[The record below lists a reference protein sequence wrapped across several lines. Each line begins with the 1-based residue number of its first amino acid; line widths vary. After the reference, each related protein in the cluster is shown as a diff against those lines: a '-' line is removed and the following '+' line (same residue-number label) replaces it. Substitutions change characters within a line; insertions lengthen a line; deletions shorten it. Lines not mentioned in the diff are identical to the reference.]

1 MKKNLTLIFS
11 LFLTFQSLAG
21 HAAGV
26 DEVITKYVN
35 ALGGIDKIKAVKNEK
50 MVISVDAGGVTYTQ
64 TMYRK
69 RPGSIR
75 SETSVQGKT
84 SVQVFNGTQGWSL
97 DPFSGRETVEAMT
110 EDEIK
115 EVKMEADID
124 GELIDFVKKGYKVT
138 DEGEEDVDGS
148 MAHKLK
154 LVTDKNDVV
163 YFFIDKDTG
172 LLVKQVNKYKNE
184 DGSESEGTMMFSNFK
199 NIEGRMYAF
208 EMEIS
213 QSYQGQVYKTPVKV
227 VSVEVNKEMGDDLF
241 QKPEVKK

>member
-1 MKKNLTLIFS
+1 MKKHLILIFS

-21 HAAGV
+21 FAAGV

-124 GELIDFVKKGYKVT
+124 GELIDFAKKGYKVT

-208 EMEIS
+208 EMEVS
-213 QSYQGQVYKTPVKV
+213 QSYQGQVYKTPIKV

>member
-1 MKKNLTLIFS
+1 MCLQSFNL
-11 LFLTFQSLAG
+11 

-26 DEVITKYVN
+26 DEIIAKYIT
-35 ALGGIDKIKAVKNEK
+35 ALGGMDKLKAVKNEK

-69 RPGSIR
+69 RPGLIR

-84 SVQVFNGTQGWSL
+84 AIQVFNGTQGWSL

-115 EVKMEADID
+115 EVKMEADLD
-124 GELIDFVKKGYKVT
+124 GELIDFAKKGYKVT

-163 YFFIDKDTG
+163 YYFIDKDTG
-172 LLVKQVNKYKNE
+172 YLVKQVNKYKNE
-184 DGSESEGTMMFSNFK
+184 DGSESEGALLFSNFK
-199 NIEGRMYAF
+199 NIEGRMIAF
-208 EMEIS
+208 EMENS
-213 QSYQGQVYKTPVKV
+213 MTYQGQVFKTPVKV
-227 VSVEVNKEMGDDLF
+227 LSVEVNKEMGDDLF